1 MLRILKVL
9 LLISSISIA
18 LYAIVVYGFLELG
31 IAVHPAMKMAYQ
43 AHPIGIYL
51 HVFTSLVA
59 LAIGPFQFNTN
70 LRRNNTKLHKL
81 LGKIYLLGVLLGSL
95 SGLYMAHFSFGGMV
109 SHVGFI
115 CLAVLWFVTGFN
127 AYTSIINKK
136 IQQHYFWMF
145 LNFSLTF
152 AAVTL
157 RIGLGIG
164 FGTGIPF
171 EIFYPYL
178 AWICW
183 VPNLIVATILLKT
196 TYKKANL

>member
-1 MLRILKVL
+1 MLRILKLL

-18 LYAIVVYGFLELG
+18 IYAIVVYGFLELG
-31 IAVHPAMKMAYQ
+31 IAVHPAMKSAYQ
-43 AHPIGIYL
+43 AHPLGIYF
-51 HVFTSLVA
+51 HVFSSLVA

-70 LRRNNTKLHKL
+70 LRRNNAKLHKL
-81 LGKIYLLGVLLGSL
+81 LGKIYLLGVLIGSL

-127 AYTSIINKK
+127 AYISIIKRN
-136 IQQHYFWMF
+136 IQQHYYWMF
-145 LNFSLTF
+145 INFALTF

-164 FGTGIPF
+164 FATGF
-171 EIFYPYL
+171 HLKYF
-178 AWICW
+178 
-183 VPNLIVATILLKT
+183 IL
-196 TYKKANL
+196 Y